1 MDTNNTSIHVM
12 FNISS
17 CDGVFL
23 SLNGHCVYWQDVAIN
38 AFIFLLG
45 FCIIATNFWIVWIL
59 FSRIKNE
66 DTSLFIIQNLAVA
79 DTFTG
84 FIVIYDSIYNVI
96 QFSVYVEC
104 VLRIGLFIT
113 CSLAS
118 VFIITVL
125 TLERLIKISNSY
137 TYRKYVSIKRTRI
150 GLIIVWMTSLIVGLL
165 PFFGW
170 SSKNV
175 LYLCSFFR
183 TMSKS
188 YIIFVLTIHVT
199 PFLCTL
205 CAYLWMVTVVR
216 RHVIAI
222 RHTRG
227 TGRGR
232 NRGGSISRAVMTTL
246 IVVGVYFLCWAP
258 IGKRFPWA

>member
-1 MDTNNTSIHVM
+1 M
-12 FNISS
+12 
-17 CDGVFL
+17 
-23 SLNGHCVYWQDVAIN
+23 
-38 AFIFLLG
+38 
-45 FCIIATNFWIVWIL
+45 
-59 FSRIKNE
+59 
-66 DTSLFIIQNLAVA
+66 
-79 DTFTG
+79 
-84 FIVIYDSIYNVI
+84 VIYDTIYNVI

-104 VLRIGLFIT
+104 VLRIGLFIS

-118 VFIITVL
+118 VFIIMVL
-125 TLERLIKISNSY
+125 TFERLIRISNSY
-137 TYRKYVSIKRTRI
+137 TYRKYISIKRTRI
-150 GLIIVWMTSLIVGLL
+150 GLIFVWMTSLIVGLL

-170 SSKNV
+170 SSNNV

-216 RHVIAI
+216 RHV
-222 RHTRG
+222 RHIRG

-232 NRGGSISRAVMTTL
+232 NRRGSTSRAVVTTL

-258 IGKRFPWA
+258 IGKRILQT